1 MSLSNNLETIYHK
14 IEKAKIRGG
23 VNRPVQLIAVTKTHP
38 FSIINESYAMGIRS
52 IGENRIQEA
61 HSKFEDFSLM
71 PNITKRFIGHLQSNK
86 INTCLELF
94 DTIDSVD
101 SIKLAKKIDKKG
113 LAVQVLLEVNT
124 SGERQKHGFN
134 PEDIDG
140 MIAATETQNIIVKGL
155 MTVGPLTG
163 NEQKIRKSFTLLRE
177 LKDEINSQLSANK
190 LTELSMGMS
199 SDFEIGVEEGSTMVR
214 IGSALFGRRQQ
225 Q

>member
-1 MSLSNNLETIYHK
+1 M
-14 IEKAKIRGG
+14 
-23 VNRPVQLIAVTKTHP
+23 
-38 FSIINESYAMGIRS
+38 
-52 IGENRIQEA
+52 
-61 HSKFEDFSLM
+61 
-71 PNITKRFIGHLQSNK
+71 
-86 INTCLELF
+86 F